1 MLRLKIRTVIRL
13 NKISDIVMEVKKLKE
28 SSIAKIVKERIKE
41 FEEIGKGSN
50 EEIFKELAFCL
61 LTANYSAEG
70 GMKIQRLLDEGLIT
84 LPEEELERR
93 LRDLGHRFPKT
104 RAKYIVNARKLIPRL
119 KDILGS
125 LNDEKALREWLVKN
139 VKGLGYKEA
148 SHFLRNVGFKNLA
161 IVDFHIVDL
170 LVRYGLIEK
179 PKSMTKRRYMEI
191 EDLLEQIAR
200 ETELSLAELDLYL
213 WYMETGK
220 ILK

>member
-1 MLRLKIRTVIRL
+1 
-13 NKISDIVMEVKKLKE
+13 MEVKKLKE
-28 SSIAKIVKERIKE
+28 SGIAKIIKERIKE

-125 LNDEKALREWLVKN
+125 FNDEKALREWLVKN

-170 LVRYGLIEK
+170 LVRYGLMEK

-191 EDLLEQIAR
+191 ENLLEQIAR

-220 ILK
+220 VLK